1 MFASFI
7 AKSVP
12 KNIYNN
18 INIIKNTA
26 SNAKFDM
33 EQRGTMRKAISQ
45 KKNDLLGRLTQADD
59 EESVSSEN
67 ALPNVKFRAPGR
79 RNGSLKE
86 NSRMKNTSPQ
96 RSRMPFPDEAER
108 T

>member
-18 INIIKNTA
+18 INIIKNTV

-45 KKNDLLGRLTQADD
+45 KKNDLLVRLTQADA

-86 NSRMKNTSPQ
+86 KLPHEELAASAFTHALPR
-96 RSRMPFPDEAER
+96 RSSGQ
-108 T
+108 